1 MGGGGAAC
9 CSGRPRSPSPYPQQA
24 PHLSAISGLSNGS
37 PQRRLLYL
45 LLLQSSPWAEE
56 SPLVCLQTAG
66 SKQMQGLFA
75 NCHGPGLLQRPA
87 RWVQPCGFKS
97 HLPQADSW
105 VEPPV
110 PSFPKHNILVC
121 SWENGDR
128 ELWQCPCLG
137 QGEGH
142 MFLGL
147 IFILRCPGYIIFR
160 AMSSGRCLSWRL
172 LHSERYFS
180 ILK

>member
-1 MGGGGAAC
+1 MQGLGLLEDALRGGRGAAC
-9 CSGRPRSPSPYPQQA
+9 CSGRPRSPSPDPQQA

-87 RWVQPCGFKS
+87 RWVQLCGFKS

-105 VEPPV
+105 VEPLSPLSQSTTSWFAV
-110 PSFPKHNILVC
+110 GKIKSNATEEPKQRI
-121 SWENGDR
+121 
-128 ELWQCPCLG
+128 
-137 QGEGH
+137 
-142 MFLGL
+142 GL
-147 IFILRCPGYIIFR
+147 C
-160 AMSSGRCLSWRL
+160 
-172 LHSERYFS
+172 
-180 ILK
+180 